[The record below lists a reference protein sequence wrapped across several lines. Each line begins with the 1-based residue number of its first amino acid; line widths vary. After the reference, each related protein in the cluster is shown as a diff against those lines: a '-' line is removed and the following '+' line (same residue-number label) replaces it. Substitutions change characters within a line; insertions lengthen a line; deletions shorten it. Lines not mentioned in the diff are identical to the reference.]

1 MHNRKGILED
11 TMPHLRERWALS
23 LLKKKP
29 AKAAATGGAAKKT
42 SILGEARLYDVIVKP
57 VVTEKSAAA
66 AEQNKVTFKI
76 SPTATKKDVKAAVES
91 IFKVSVL
98 KVNTINTEGKT
109 KKFRGKDGQRSD
121 VRKAVVTLAAGQTID
136 FAAGAK

>member
-1 MHNRKGILED
+1 M
-11 TMPHLRERWALS
+11 S

-29 AKAAATGGAAKKT
+29 VAADVKKSAVKAAVKGSVIGQ
-42 SILGEARLYDVIVKP
+42 ARLYDVIVRP
-57 VVTEKSAAA
+57 IVTEKSSAA

-91 IFKVSVL
+91 IFKVSVV
-98 KVNTINTEGKT
+98 KVNTINTEGKM
-109 KKFRGKDGQRSD
+109 KKFRGKDGQRND
-121 VRKAVVTLAAGQTID
+121 VRKAIVTLAAGQSID

>member
-1 MHNRKGILED
+1 M
-11 TMPHLRERWALS
+11 S

-29 AKAAATGGAAKKT
+29 AAEAKKATVKKT
-42 SILGEARLYDVIVKP
+42 SILAEARLYDVIVRP
-57 VVTEKSAAA
+57 IVTEKSTAA

-98 KVNTINTEGKT
+98 KVNTINTEGKL
-109 KKFRGKDGQRSD
+109 KKFKGKDGQRND
-121 VRKAVVTLAAGQTID
+121 VRKAIVTLVAGQSID

>member
-1 MHNRKGILED
+1 M
-11 TMPHLRERWALS
+11 S

-29 AKAAATGGAAKKT
+29 AGAAPVKGAVKKT

-76 SPTATKKDVKAAVES
+76 SPTATKADVKAAVES

-98 KVNTINTEGKT
+98 KVNTINTEGKM
-109 KKFRGKDGQRSD
+109 KKFKGKNGQRSD
-121 VRKAVVTLAAGQTID
+121 VRKAIVTLAQGQTID

>member
-1 MHNRKGILED
+1 M
-11 TMPHLRERWALS
+11 S

-29 AKAAATGGAAKKT
+29 AAADAKKATAKKT
-42 SILGEARLYDVIVKP
+42 SVVGEARLYDVIVRP
-57 VVTEKSAAA
+57 IVTEKSTAA

-98 KVNTINTEGKT
+98 KVNTINTEGKM
-109 KKFRGKDGQRSD
+109 KKFKGRNGQRSD
-121 VRKAVVTLAAGQTID
+121 VRKAVVTLAAGQSID
-136 FAAGAK
+136 FAAGAR